1 MKTLTVD
8 TDKVITILEKKGYTK
23 EQAEGLVEAARQV
36 DLSELA
42 TKSEH
47 KVLETKLN
55 FVLGLE
61 VAIFVSVLALLLDKI
76 V

>member
-8 TDKVITILEKKGYTK
+8 THKVITILQEKGYSK
-23 EQAEGLVEAARQV
+23 EQAEGLLEAARQV

-42 TKSEH
+42 TKADQ

-55 FVLGLE
+55 LALGLN
-61 VAIFVSVLALLLDKI
+61 VAIFAGVLISNLNQLL
-76 V
+76 